1 MTLNAPLGAAMIHA
15 ALLMFM
21 VIGLAILVIR
31 QRRRASVGIGDGGD
45 KALGRA
51 IRAHGNFTE
60 YAPFAIGAY
69 VLLALG
75 GASAALIHTLG
86 VVFLVGRVAHAAGL
100 SHHEGASVGRGI
112 GVATTFAVLAVA
124 GVRLLTLALE

>member
-21 VIGLAILVIR
+21 TIALAVLVIR
-31 QRRRASVGIGDGGD
+31 QRRRANVGVGDGGD
-45 KALGRA
+45 KALARA
-51 IRAHGNFTE
+51 IRAHGNFAE

-75 GASAALIHTLG
+75 GASAALVHALG
-86 VVFLVGRVAHAAGL
+86 AIFLAGRVAHAAGL
-100 SHHEGASVGRGI
+100 SRHEGASLGRGI
-112 GVATTFAVLAVA
+112 GVATTFGVLAVA
-124 GVRLLTLALE
+124 GLTLLMLALE